1 MRVMRLPAPADPDMT
16 FMNVNTPSDLALAEG
31 LAAGQITG

>member
-1 MRVMRLPAPADPDMT
+1 MRVVKLPPPPDPDMI
-16 FMNVNTPSDLALAEG
+16 FLNVNTPSDLALAEG